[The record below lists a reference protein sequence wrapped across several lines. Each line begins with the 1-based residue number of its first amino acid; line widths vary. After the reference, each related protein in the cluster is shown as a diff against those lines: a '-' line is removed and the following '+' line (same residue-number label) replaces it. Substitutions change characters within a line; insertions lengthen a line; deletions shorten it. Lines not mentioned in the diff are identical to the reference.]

1 MTAEYSEGLGQTHI
15 GQRLIDAGA
24 DVLFEKS
31 IEMAGGNAS
40 VLRYFVD
47 IDRVL
52 EIGVDKGARSFA
64 ESVPVVAIVDADRGR
79 QRACGKVKTSRQN
92 PR

>member
-1 MTAEYSEGLGQTHI
+1 MSGG
-15 GQRLIDAGA
+15 DAG
-24 DVLFEKS
+24 VLGYF
-31 IEMAGGNAS
+31 IE
-40 VLRYFVD
+40 
-47 IDRVL
+47 IDGTL